1 MLQVVKI
8 MKLYIIGN
16 GFDIHHRLRTSY
28 LNYREFLLNNY
39 PQVLAE
45 FEKFP
50 YTFMYGQ
57 NYIELWS
64 DLEQSLSINYNE
76 CISDAI
82 EDGYPD
88 LNNDSESRWYEIEFE
103 LEEQTRFI
111 YDFTGKYFYE
121 WLYSIDFSNCIPDLP
136 LTHNDLY
143 VTFNYTTTLETIYNI
158 PSSRILPLHGCIDK
172 VNPRNFFGDN
182 FYNPAKSI
190 YEAEVTTPIPL
201 YPYNHEN
208 VHSEIQFGST
218 NNNSQLIKNELERQY
233 GNDDFYGA
241 SIELGVNKIIE
252 YCDASSKNL
261 KHNYNTLRNFISA
274 SNINEVVIM
283 GHSFEGIDSDYYK
296 DILIPRLKNCLWSIY
311 IHSSQDEA
319 KANIFIT
326 KYNLHNFQLI
336 VW

>member
-1 MLQVVKI
+1 M
-8 MKLYIIGN
+8 
-16 GFDIHHRLRTSY
+16 
-28 LNYREFLLNNY
+28 
-39 PQVLAE
+39 
-45 FEKFP
+45 
-50 YTFMYGQ
+50 
-57 NYIELWS
+57 
-64 DLEQSLSINYNE
+64 
-76 CISDAI
+76 
-82 EDGYPD
+82 
-88 LNNDSESRWYEIEFE
+88 
-103 LEEQTRFI
+103 
-111 YDFTGKYFYE
+111 
-121 WLYSIDFSNCIPDLP
+121 
-136 LTHNDLY
+136 
-143 VTFNYTTTLETIYNI
+143 
-158 PSSRILPLHGCIDK
+158 
-172 VNPRNFFGDN
+172 
-182 FYNPAKSI
+182 
-190 YEAEVTTPIPL
+190 
-201 YPYNHEN
+201 
-208 VHSEIQFGST
+208 
-218 NNNSQLIKNELERQY
+218 IKNELERQY